1 MIQKKN
7 LQNALGL
14 SMVFMLVCLLI
25 GTSCAAAQLSPT
37 SLEITAVKGGFGKAS
52 VTVKN
57 IGNSTA
63 ENITMTISVQG
74 GMLKKINV
82 TKICSG
88 CGNCSNSI
96 DPNATKTESTSGAGN
111 ILGFGPIVIAASVE
125 ASNAEKVEKTFNGFV
140 FGPFVLITS

>member
-1 MIQKKN
+1 MIQKKQLRN
-7 LQNALGL
+7 TVSL
-14 SMVFMLVCLLI
+14 SVIFMLIGLLI
-25 GTSCAAAQLSPT
+25 GTSCTVAYSPT
-37 SLEITAVKGGFGKAS
+37 NLEIMPVKGGFAKVS

-63 ENITMTISVQG
+63 ENITMIISVQG
-74 GMLKKINV
+74 GLLKRINV